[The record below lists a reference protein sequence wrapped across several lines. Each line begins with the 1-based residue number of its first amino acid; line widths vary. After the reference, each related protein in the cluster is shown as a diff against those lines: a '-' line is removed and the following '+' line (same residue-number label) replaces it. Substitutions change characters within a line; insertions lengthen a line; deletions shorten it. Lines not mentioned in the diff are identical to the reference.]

1 MQNCKKKKSC
11 RNKTKN
17 TCSYLLVVADAFTE
31 GCFKKYTDSRTYSHL
46 DNYKH
51 SKHGLS
57 KHSIKH
63 PPSSKNTLIT
73 QYLQKQKLLE

>member
-1 MQNCKKKKSC
+1 MHSLK
-11 RNKTKN
+11 
-17 TCSYLLVVADAFTE
+17 VVL
-31 GCFKKYTDSRTYSHL
+31 KKYTDSRTYSHL

-51 SKHGLS
+51 SKHRLS

-73 QYLQKQKLLE
+73 QYLHLPSSKNILITQYLQKQKLLE